1 MTLRLEVLDD
11 GEVLGETTSAEGVH
25 GTVTLREQECLFS
38 EARTLTARVSP
49 IGTDRTGG
57 TYRLERSGSF

>member
-1 MTLRLEVLDD
+1 M
-11 GEVLGETTSAEGVH
+11 LGETTSAQGVT

-49 IGTDRTGG
+49 LGSDRTGG
-57 TYRLERSGSF
+57 SYRLERSGSF

>member
-1 MTLRLEVLDD
+1 MTLREP
-11 GEVLGETTSAEGVH
+11 
-25 GTVTLREQECLFS
+25 ECLFS
-38 EARTLTARVSP
+38 DARTLTARVSP